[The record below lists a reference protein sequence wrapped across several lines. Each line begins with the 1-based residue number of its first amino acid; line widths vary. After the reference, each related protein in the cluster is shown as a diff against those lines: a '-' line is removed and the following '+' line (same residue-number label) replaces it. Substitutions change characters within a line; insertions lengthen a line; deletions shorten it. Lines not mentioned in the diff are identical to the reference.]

1 MEAITDDE
9 KYLVELRKYS
19 LKCIELGNVN
29 IEVKIKEADKLFNWL
44 FRGEQSKNI

>member
-19 LKCIELGNVN
+19 LKYIELGNVD
-29 IEVKIKEADKLFNWL
+29 IKIKIKEAEKLFTWL
-44 FRGEQSKNI
+44 LRGEQS